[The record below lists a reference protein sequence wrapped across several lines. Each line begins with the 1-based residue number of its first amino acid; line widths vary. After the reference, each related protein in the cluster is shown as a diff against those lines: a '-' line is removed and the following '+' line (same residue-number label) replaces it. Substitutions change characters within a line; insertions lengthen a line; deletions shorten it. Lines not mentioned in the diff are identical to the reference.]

1 MNDKIQ
7 PAEILPAVV
16 LRKVFKMNKNRIY
29 PLWFAAGALILYGVL
44 FVVPGIIGIGY
55 SFTDW
60 SAYTDEIKFVGLDN
74 FKTIFSADE
83 NYVKIITNT
92 LSFTLVTT
100 IVKNI
105 LGLAMAVL
113 LTKQIKALNFHRG
126 IMFMP
131 NVLSTLIIGMIFSS
145 ILNPSK
151 GILNVFLRSAG
162 LDFLAKQWL
171 TKSQYAFGTVMAVDI
186 WRGVGY
192 IATVLIAGIMS
203 ISSDYYEAAA
213 VDGATGWQKFKS
225 ITLPLLLPTLATTT
239 VLNVIYGLKVFDMIY
254 ALTNGGPGKATTE
267 VLYTA
272 VFKKFGTG
280 QYAIGTAL
288 SSVMFVFMV
297 IIGFFMIRVM
307 TKDEVQE

>member
-1 MNDKIQ
+1 
-7 PAEILPAVV
+7 
-16 LRKVFKMNKNRIY
+16 MNKNKTY
-29 PLWFAAGALILYGVL
+29 PLWFAAGALILYSVL
-44 FVVPGIIGIGY
+44 FVIPGIIGIGY

-60 SAYTDEIKFVGLDN
+60 SSYTDELHFVGLAN

-83 NYVKIITNT
+83 NYIKIITNT
-92 LSFTLVTT
+92 LSFTVVTT
-100 IVKNI
+100 VLKNV

-113 LTKQIKALNFHRG
+113 LTKKIKALNFHRG

-151 GILNVFLRSAG
+151 GILNVFLRSIHF
-162 LDFLAKQWL
+162 DFLAKQWL
-171 TKSQYAFGTVMAVDI
+171 TKSEYAFGTVMAVDI

-203 ISSDYYEAAA
+203 ISSDYYEAAE
-213 VDGATGWQKFKS
+213 VDGANGWQKFKS
-225 ITLPLLLPTLATTT
+225 VTLPLLLPTLATTT

-280 QYAIGTAL
+280 QYAVGTAL

-297 IIGFFMIRVM
+297 IIGFFMIRIM

>member
-1 MNDKIQ
+1 MN
-7 PAEILPAVV
+7 
-16 LRKVFKMNKNRIY
+16 RKKIY
-29 PLWFAAGALILYGVL
+29 PLWFVAGALLIYSVL
-44 FVVPGIIGIGY
+44 FVIPSLIGIGY

-60 SAYTDEIKFVGLDN
+60 SAYSDELHFIGLEN
-74 FKTIFSADE
+74 FKAIFSADE
-83 NYVKIITNT
+83 DYLKIITNT
-92 LSFTLVTT
+92 LSFTVITT
-100 IVKNI
+100 VLKNV

-113 LTKQIKALNFHRG
+113 LTKSIKALNFHRG

-131 NVLSTLIIGMIFSS
+131 SVLSTLIIGMIFSS
-145 ILNPSK
+145 ILNPAE
-151 GILNVFLRSAG
+151 GLLNTFLRHIG
-162 LDFLAKQWL
+162 LDFLALQWL
-171 TKSQYAFGTVMAVDI
+171 TKSEYAFGTVMAVDI

-192 IATVLIAGIMS
+192 IATILIAGILS

-213 VDGATGWQKFKS
+213 IDGATGWQKFRYV
-225 ITLPLLLPTLATTT
+225 TLPLLLPTLATTT

-280 QYAIGTAL
+280 QYAVGTAL

-297 IIGFFMIRVM
+297 LIGSFMIRVM
-307 TKDEVQE
+307 TRNEVQE

>member
-1 MNDKIQ
+1 
-7 PAEILPAVV
+7 
-16 LRKVFKMNKNRIY
+16 MNKNKTY
-29 PLWFAAGALILYGVL
+29 PLWFAAGALILYSVL
-44 FVVPGIIGIGY
+44 FVIPSLIGIGY

-60 SAYTDEIKFVGLDN
+60 SAYSDELHFVGLAN
-74 FKTIFSADE
+74 FKTVFSADE
-83 NYVKIITNT
+83 NYIKIITNT
-92 LSFTLVTT
+92 LSFTLITT
-100 IVKNI
+100 VLKNVI
-105 LGLAMAVL
+105 GLALAIL
-113 LTKQIKALNFHRG
+113 FTKKIKVLNFHRG
-126 IMFMP
+126 VMFMP
-131 NVLSTLIIGMIFSS
+131 NVLSTLIVGMIFSS

-151 GILNVFLRSAG
+151 GILNVFLRSAH

-171 TKSQYAFGTVMAVDI
+171 TRSEYAFGTVMAVDI

-213 VDGATGWQKFKS
+213 VDGANGWQKFKS

-297 IIGFFMIRVM
+297 IIGFFMIRIM

>member
-1 MNDKIQ
+1 
-7 PAEILPAVV
+7 
-16 LRKVFKMNKNRIY
+16 MNKNKTY
-29 PLWFAAGALILYGVL
+29 PIWFALGALILYSIL
-44 FVVPGIIGIGY
+44 FVIPSLIGIGY

-60 SAYTDEIKFVGLDN
+60 SSYSDELHFVGLDN
-74 FKTIFSADE
+74 FKVIFSADE
-83 NYVKIITNT
+83 NYMKIITNT
-92 LSFTLVTT
+92 LSFTVITT
-100 IVKNI
+100 VVKNA

-113 LTKQIKALNFHRG
+113 LTKRIKALNFHRG

-151 GILNVFLRSAG
+151 GILNVALRSAH

-171 TKSQYAFGTVMAVDI
+171 TKSEYAFGTVMAVDI

-203 ISSDYYEAAA
+203 ISSDYYEAAS
-213 VDGATGWQKFKS
+213 VDGANGWQKFKS

-297 IIGFFMIRVM
+297 FIGFFMIRIM

>member
-1 MNDKIQ
+1 
-7 PAEILPAVV
+7 
-16 LRKVFKMNKNRIY
+16 MNKNKTY
-29 PLWFAAGALILYGVL
+29 PLWFAAGALILYSVL
-44 FVVPGIIGIGY
+44 FVIPSLIGIGY

-60 SAYTDEIKFVGLDN
+60 SSYSDELHFVGLEN

-83 NYVKIITNT
+83 NYIKIITNT

-100 IVKNI
+100 VLKNGI
-105 LGLAMAVL
+105 GLAMAML
-113 LTKQIKALNFHRG
+113 LTKKIKALNFHRG

-151 GILNVFLRSAG
+151 GILNVFLRSVH

-192 IATVLIAGIMS
+192 IATVLIAGILS
-203 ISSDYYEAAA
+203 IPSDYYEAAA
-213 VDGATGWQKFKS
+213 VDGANGWQKFRS

-254 ALTNGGPGKATTE
+254 ALTNGGPGKVTTE

-272 VFKKFGTG
+272 VFKKSGTG

>member
-1 MNDKIQ
+1 
-7 PAEILPAVV
+7 
-16 LRKVFKMNKNRIY
+16 MNKKKTY
-29 PLWFAAGALILYGVL
+29 PLWFAAGAFILYSVL
-44 FVVPGIIGIGY
+44 FVIPSLIGIGY

-60 SAYTDEIKFVGLDN
+60 SAYSDELHFVGLAN

-83 NYVKIITNT
+83 NYIKIITNT

-100 IVKNI
+100 VLKNAI
-105 LGLAMAVL
+105 GLAMAIL
-113 LTKQIKALNFHRG
+113 LTKKIKALNFHRG

-151 GILNVFLRSAG
+151 GILNVFLRSVH

-213 VDGATGWQKFKS
+213 VDGANGWQKFKS

-297 IIGFFMIRVM
+297 IIGCYMIRIM